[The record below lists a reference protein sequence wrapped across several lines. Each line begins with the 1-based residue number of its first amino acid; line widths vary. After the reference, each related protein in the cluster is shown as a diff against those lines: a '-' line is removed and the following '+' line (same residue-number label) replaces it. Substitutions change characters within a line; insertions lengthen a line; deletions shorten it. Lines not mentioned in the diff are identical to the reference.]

1 MAEPDLHSNPNNPV
15 PGEPST
21 PLQVALWESAQAQS
35 QAYSEQ
41 TDFMYQ
47 QSLPT
52 DGTFAPGQGSQG
64 PGTFFT
70 NGQPPNAGNQP

>member
-21 PLQVALWESAQAQS
+21 PLQVELWESAQIQS

-41 TDFMYQ
+41 TDFMFNL
-47 QSLPT
+47 SLPE
-52 DGTFAPGQGSQG
+52 DGVFLPGQGSQG

-70 NGQPPNAGNQP
+70 NGKLPNEGNTP